1 MNLIVVI
8 LYHQKYEIIVFFL
21 VICALSWMNGI
32 ICCAVK
38 EPITKFRVSNNCF
51 HADSTELCKLMNQ
64 FQCIAEDT
72 FFACIYMRVVC
83 MHICMSIHMYEN
95 IHVFMYMSE
104 GQRFMSDVC
113 FHFSPLILYVEVKS
127 LMWTQC
133 SQIQL
138 IYQTSLLWS
147 SLVSV
152 PQSART
158 VNGLPAHQP
167 CLWVMGKETQF
178 LMLV

>member
-1 MNLIVVI
+1 MESFAVQLRNPSPNLEFQTIAFMQI
-8 LYHQKYEIIVFFL
+8 PLN
-21 VICALSWMNGI
+21 CASWWIN
-32 ICCAVK
+32 
-38 EPITKFRVSNNCF
+38 FSVSLKT
-51 HADSTELCKLMNQ
+51 H
-64 FQCIAEDT
+64 
-72 FFACIYMRVVC
+72 FFACIYMCVVC